1 MKKMKQCKKCS
12 NEFPINA
19 YRCPEC
25 GAINSMYKKKAAG
38 LWIIVFILGFILVAG
53 TAGGSDSGKVESI
66 QEVSQNNSEN
76 TIAENKPEDTVPT
89 EDKVEDKVPSEYKS
103 ALRQAET
110 YSEMFHMSKADIYD
124 QLTSE
129 YGGQFTEEAA
139 QYAIDNVEVDWKENA
154 LESAKIYQEMM
165 AMSPQAIYDQLTSEY
180 GDNFTPEEAQ
190 YAIDNLE

>member
-12 NEFPINA
+12 NEFPINT

-25 GAINSMYKKKAAG
+25 GAINSMYKKRAAG
-38 LWIIVFILGFILVAG
+38 LWITVFILGFILVAG